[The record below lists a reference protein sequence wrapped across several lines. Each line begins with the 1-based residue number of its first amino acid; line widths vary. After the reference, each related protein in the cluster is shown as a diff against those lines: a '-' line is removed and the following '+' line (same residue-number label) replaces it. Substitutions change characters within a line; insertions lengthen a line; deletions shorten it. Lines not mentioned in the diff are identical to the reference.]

1 MIFEIGGGK
10 RNIRGKKELGPP
22 NQSQVEL
29 KSKRGKEQRE
39 Q

>member
-1 MIFEIGGGK
+1 MWGLGVGREILV
-10 RNIRGKKELGPP
+10 GKKELGPP